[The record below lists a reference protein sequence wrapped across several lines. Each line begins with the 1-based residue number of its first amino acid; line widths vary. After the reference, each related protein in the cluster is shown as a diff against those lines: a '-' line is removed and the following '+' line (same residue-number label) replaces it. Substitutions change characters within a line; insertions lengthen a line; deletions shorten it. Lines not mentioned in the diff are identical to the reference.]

1 MYIGLDVHKK
11 LSYYSMV
18 DGEGTE
24 MKGDRGAFGTSG
36 LCQAICE
43 EACEDRQGGCQSVS
57 AIIED
62 ELLAGEL
69 CSR

>member
-1 MYIGLDVHKK
+1 MNIW
-11 LSYYSMV
+11 
-18 DGEGTE
+18 

-43 EACEDRQGGCQSVS
+43 EACEDRQGGCQGVS
-57 AIIED
+57 AVVED
-62 ELLAGEL
+62 GLLAREL